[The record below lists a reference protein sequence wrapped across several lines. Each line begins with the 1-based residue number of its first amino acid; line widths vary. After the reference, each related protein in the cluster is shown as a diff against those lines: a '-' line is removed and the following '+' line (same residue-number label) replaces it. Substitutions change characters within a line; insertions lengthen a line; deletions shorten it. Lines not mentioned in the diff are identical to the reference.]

1 MSASQVAGIIG
12 VSHQLQALKFF
23 FNVALA
29 CFVCLLSCS
38 RESEVVEILRKVE
51 VGGQR
56 QH

>member
-12 VSHQLQALKFF
+12 VRHQLQALKFF